1 MTDLAV
7 VGQDPRFGGGALAQQ
22 QAFLEGATA
31 LGRTPTLVYRGHPTL
46 AGRRITVD
54 RIEVVR
60 QLRAARS
67 LRATLA
73 EARSAWVVAT
83 LATNGVAAARC
94 GRAYGCWLA
103 ASLDDEWGG
112 RARSLDPLRRF
123 AQRAN
128 APFLRPLERT
138 VIRGAA
144 RVYTISPSSRV
155 AIARASGLPE
165 QEIGILPLPVD
176 VDALRPEP
184 DEAWRARLDAPTI
197 AFVGRAD
204 DPRKNLGLLLDALP
218 LIRARVPGVRVR
230 LIGRPPRELPDGAEA
245 LGEVASIAGPLRES
259 SLFVLPSWQEGF
271 GIVAAEALASG
282 VPVVTT
288 PSGGPERLVRDSEGG
303 RVLAGWDAEE
313 LASVVSDLLED
324 AGTLGRM
331 RVAGREYVVREHSH
345 ERFLALLADAL
356 RAVDEI

>member
-1 MTDLAV
+1 VTDLAV

-22 QAFLEGATA
+22 EAFLEGATA
-31 LGRTPTLVYRGHPTL
+31 LGRTPTLLYRGHPTL
-46 AGRRITVD
+46 AGRTITVD

-67 LRATLA
+67 LRQSLA
-73 EARSAWVVAT
+73 EGRSAWVVAT

-112 RARSLDPLRRF
+112 RARSLDPLRRL
-123 AQRAN
+123 AQRVN
-128 APFLRPLERT
+128 APFLRPLERA

-144 RVYTISPSSRV
+144 RVYTISPNSRA

-165 QEIGILPLPVD
+165 QEIGILSLPVN

-184 DEAWRARLDAPTI
+184 DEVWQARLDAPTI
-197 AFVGRAD
+197 TFVGRAD
-204 DPRKNLGLLLDALP
+204 DPRKNLDLLLDALP
-218 LIRARVPGVRVR
+218 LIRARVPGARLR
-230 LIGRPPRELPDGAEA
+230 LIGRPPRELPDGVEA
-245 LGEVASIAGPLRES
+245 LGEVDSIAAPLRES

-288 PSGGPERLVRDSEGG
+288 PSGGPEHLVRASGGG
-303 RVLAGWDAEE
+303 RVLSGWGSEE
-313 LASVVSDLLED
+313 LAATVTELLGD
-324 AGTLGRM
+324 AATLGRM
-331 RVAGREYVVREHSH
+331 RVAGRDHVVREHSPD
-345 ERFLALLADAL
+345 RFRVLLADAL
-356 RAVDEI
+356 RAVDEV

>member
-83 LATNGVAAARC
+83 LATNGVAAARS

-112 RARSLDPLRRF
+112 RARSLDPPRRL

-128 APFLRPLERT
+128 VPFLRPLERT

-144 RVYTISPSSRV
+144 RVYTISPSSSV
-155 AIARASGLPE
+155 AIARVSGLPE

-176 VDALRPEP
+176 VDALSPEP

-218 LIRARVPGVRVR
+218 LIRARVPGARVR
-230 LIGRPPRELPDGAEA
+230 LIGRPPRELPDGVEA
-245 LGEVASIAGPLRES
+245 LGEVDSITGPLREA

-288 PSGGPERLVRDSEGG
+288 PSGGPEQLVRDSEGG

-324 AGTLGRM
+324 ADTLGRM

-356 RAVDEI
+356 RAVDEA